1 MDKVFPSADAALADV
16 ADGAT
21 VFVGGFGSAG
31 VPEVLVRALARCP
44 ARGLTIVSNGTGEG
58 ESGLVH
64 LFRNRQVRRI
74 LASFPAPGRAPDFEQ
89 QYTSGEVELELVPQ
103 GTLAERIRA
112 GGAGVAAFYTP
123 TAVGTPLAEGKEQR
137 EFGGRVHLLE
147 HAIQGDY
154 ALIRAYRA
162 DPWGNVVY
170 RKTGRNFNPMMA
182 MAARVTVVEVEEIV
196 PVGQLDPEA
205 VVTPGIFVQRVVL
218 APRGAPSPRD
228 S

>member
-44 ARGLTIVSNGTGEG
+44 ARDLTIVSNGTGEG

-89 QYTSGEVELELVPQ
+89 QYMSGEVELELVPQ

-147 HAIQGDY
+147 HAIRGDY
-154 ALIRAYRA
+154 ALIRAHRA

-182 MAARVTVVEVEEIV
+182 MAADTVIAEVDEVV
-196 PVGQLDPEA
+196 PVGKLDNERIE
-205 VVTPGIFVQRVVL
+205 TPGLLISRLYVTRRET
-218 APRGAPSPRD
+218 AP
-228 S
+228 